1 MKSSTIATTEP
12 YWDEAMPDQ
21 NRTEAFNEA
30 VAVAK
35 ARHQQAISEAYR
47 AFNVKHSE
55 TKRLHRETY
64 MAARAAW
71 DAVKSTPEADGY
83 EEARQAFLTA
93 NVPADHT
100 EARAEMDS
108 AIRAADTACHAEVQK
123 IAAEHGVTV
132 H

>member
-1 MKSSTIATTEP
+1 MQLSL
-12 YWDEAMPDQ
+12 YRNEAMPDQ

-35 ARHQQAISEAYR
+35 ARHQQAVSEAYR
-47 AFNVKHSE
+47 AFNAKHSE
-55 TKRLHRETY
+55 ATHLHREAY

-83 EEARQAFLTA
+83 EEARQAFLDA
-93 NVPADHT
+93 NALADHT

-108 AIRAADTACHAEVQK
+108 AVRAADGAYHAEVRR
-123 IAAEHGVTV
+123 IAAAHGVTV
-132 H
+132 R